1 MFTLKDIKFKDIL
14 DIKNLEIK
22 KENVT
27 IISGPSGS
35 GKSTLLKML
44 NNLLSP
50 DEGDI
55 YYKDENIKDLDPINL
70 RRKVLMLPQS
80 PTVFNGT
87 IYDNIKLAF
96 KYSEK
101 RIPDKDTIKKALDDF
116 NLDKDLDDDAGN
128 LSGGEKQKLAIV
140 RIILLKA
147 QVFLLDEPTSAL
159 DRENEDEVMEKIIG
173 FAQKEDIKIIMV
185 THSNY
190 LKGKYN
196 EDIID
201 ISKKGLDNE

>member
-55 YYKDENIKDLDPINL
+55 YYKDENIKNLDPIKL
-70 RRKVLMLPQS
+70 RRQVLMLPQS
-80 PTVFNGT
+80 PTVFKGS
-87 IYDNIKLAF
+87 IYDNIKLGF
-96 KYSEK
+96 KYSGK
-101 RIPDKDTIKKALDDF
+101 TLPDKNTIKKALDDF
-116 NLDKDLDDDAGN
+116 NLDKDLDEDAGN

-140 RIILLKA
+140 RVILLRP

-159 DRENEDEVMEKIIG
+159 DRENEDEVMEQIIE
-173 FAQKEDIKIIMV
+173 FAQENNIKIIMV

-190 LKGKYN
+190 LKDKYS

-201 ISKKGLDNE
+201 ITKEA

>member
-1 MFTLKDIKFKDIL
+1 MKEIFT
-14 DIKNLEIK
+14 
-22 KENVT
+22 T
-27 IISGPSGS
+27 
-35 GKSTLLKML
+35 
-44 NNLLSP
+44 
-50 DEGDI
+50 
-55 YYKDENIKDLDPINL
+55 KDENIKDLDPIAL

-96 KYSEK
+96 KYSGK
-101 RIPDKDTIKKALDDF
+101 SIPGKDTIKKALDDF

-159 DRENEDEVMEKIIG
+159 DRENEDEVMEKIIK
-173 FAQKEDIKIIMV
+173 FAQKEDIKIIIV